1 MNKPLADRIRPK
13 TIDDIVGQ
21 KHLIAPDR
29 LCVKLLKARYSES
42 YFLRSFGGWKNYA
55 CHIYCQKDKPYPQK
69 A

>member
-29 LCVKLLKARYSES
+29 PLRKIIESGDIPNLIFYGPSGSE
-42 YFLRSFGGWKNYA
+42 NYA